1 MRMLQFWSNL
11 VPNHLIAINNMLFR
25 IFYFATNFYQCCC
38 CCFLAILIKLIL
50 SNSLGL
56 SICQERHFFAEFM
69 SFIFFFCFAPSTEWY
84 VKMQNYFLVKTVWMY
99 QMSSYFQILFST
111 FLAFLCLFGEN
122 DSLHFTY

>member
-1 MRMLQFWSNL
+1 MRTWQSNL
-11 VPNHLIAINNMLFR
+11 ALVKVWIIIFKFIKLFTECSILQPSLAKNISWYHKIWCQKLIFKTFVTNMLFR

-69 SFIFFFCFAPSTEWY
+69 SFIFFY
-84 VKMQNYFLVKTVWMY
+84 VAHPLQNDM
-99 QMSSYFQILFST
+99 
-111 FLAFLCLFGEN
+111 
-122 DSLHFTY
+122 